1 MSLLQRLRSAVVVAV
16 VRAPDADSAL
26 AGIGALVAGG
36 VRAVEVTYSTPEA
49 ATVIARLRRE
59 LGDEVVVGAGTVTS
73 AEQAAESAAAGAEFL
88 VSPGTTERV
97 ASAMRA
103 TGIPFALGTLTPSEV
118 MRAVELGAHM
128 VKVFPGS
135 LGGPDYLRALRE
147 PLPDVPLVP
156 TGGVS
161 PGNVREWL
169 DAGAFCVGAG
179 GSLVSKELLARR
191 DLDGI
196 TEQARAF
203 VAAATRA
210 Q

>member
-1 MSLLQRLRSAVVVAV
+1 MSLLERLRSAVVVAV
-16 VRAPDADSAL
+16 VRAPDPDSAL
-26 AGIGALVAGG
+26 AGVRALVAGG
-36 VRAVEVTYSTPEA
+36 VRAVEVTYSTPDA
-49 ATVIARLRRE
+49 AAVIAQLRRE
-59 LGDEVVVGAGTVTS
+59 VGDDVVVGAGTVTS
-73 AEQAAESAAAGAEFL
+73 AEQAAESVAAGSEFL

-97 ASAMRA
+97 AAAMRE
-103 TGIPFALGTLTPSEV
+103 TGVPFALGTLTPSEA
-118 MRAVELGAHM
+118 MRAVELGAHL

-179 GSLVSKELLARR
+179 GSLVSRELLARD
-191 DLDGI
+191 DLDEI
-196 TEQARAF
+196 TERARAF
-203 VAAATRA
+203 MAAAT
-210 Q
+210 QVQ

>member
-1 MSLLQRLRSAVVVAV
+1 MSLLERLRSAVVVAV

-59 LGDEVVVGAGTVTS
+59 LGDDVVVGAGTVTS

-97 ASAMRA
+97 ASAMRE

-156 TGGVS
+156 TGGVT